1 MKKTK
6 KFNTKVLA
14 VVLTAVLVVALLT
27 PSFASPDTS
36 EKYSYWFLPVDID
49 CGKVSFPDVSKD
61 YWGHDAIEIFAQCGY
76 INGYPDGTFMPDKPV
91 DYAEFYTMLVRAQFV
106 NGSGQYLTGGNPWWK
121 PFLDVARDC
130 GFTKGTLLESAYTN
144 GQWDVSKVGT
154 PMTRY
159 EMAQAISSYIDAMT
173 GSLPSVYVDVAGHE
187 DVFQYDA
194 KAFDAAYNVTA
205 HGPDF
210 MPKTIA
216 DEASIPTNYLHA
228 VQQNYEQRILTGVDA
243 AGTFNG
249 NSGITRAQAAAALVR
264 LLFHSNCTLTPSE
277 QKDWDA
283 YLGSGFELVNSTT
296 APATGYLT
304 NGKPITEENIVEML
318 KELEKAYPHL
328 SQWNGD
334 SKYSFTS
341 EVARQTVGLAKW
353 EGCGS
358 FAYMLTAQIFGDDP
372 TVNPPRIH
380 QNFDELKVGDIIVH
394 MNKGDW
400 AVTDWPNI
408 GHFDVAIEIGEFY
421 GMKYLR
427 TVGGNVSGGVAW
439 AWAKDAYQSFD
450 SQFDSNDFIIT
461 RW

>member
-14 VVLTAVLVVALLT
+14 AVLAAVLVVALLT
-27 PSFASPDTS
+27 PSFASPKTS
-36 EKYSYWFLPVDID
+36 PFK
-49 CGKVSFPDVSKD
+49 DVPSD
-61 YWGHDAIEIFAQCGY
+61 FWGLDAIIEFTEKGFISGY
-76 INGYPDGTFMPDKPV
+76 GGGMFGPNDPV
-91 DYAEFYTMLVRAQFV
+91 TYGQFYTMLVRSQE
-106 NGSGQYLTGGNPWWK
+106 LIDNPASSNPYWV
-121 PFLDVARDC
+121 PFMDLAKDFDL
-130 GFTKGTLLESAYTN
+130 FTGTLMENAYSN
-144 GQWDVSKVGT
+144 GKWDIAKADT

-159 EMAQAISSYIDAMT
+159 EMAQALYNYCQWFLT
-173 GSLPSVYVDVAGHE
+173 GAKINHDLFGTFEFTVHDEYGSDTYDPAEIAQQWLGTMYVYYEVD
-187 DVFQYDA
+187 D
-194 KAFDAAYNVTA
+194 
-205 HGPDF
+205 HGPGWHVE
-210 MPKTIA
+210 IA
-216 DEASIPTNYLHA
+216 DKDAVPANYLDA
-228 VQQNYEQRILTGVDA
+228 VEYNYKYGLLRGMDSE
-243 AGTFNG
+243 GTFNG
-249 NSGITRAQAAAALVR
+249 TGTLTRAQAVMVLY
-264 LLFHSNCTLTPSE
+264 TLYYHCQGYLNPAE
-277 QKDWDA
+277 REKWDS
-283 YLGSGFELVNSTT
+283 YYGTGVELVNSTT

-372 TVNPPRIH
+372 AVNPPRIH

-400 AVTDWPNI
+400 AVTDWDKI
-408 GHFDVAIEIGEFY
+408 GHFNIVLEVGEIS
-421 GMKYLR
+421 GMKYLL
-427 TVGGNVSGGVAW
+427 TVGGNEAGGVAW
-439 AWAKDAYQSFD
+439 AWSAGGYPAFSTVV
-450 SQFDSNDFIIT
+450 DSNDYIIS